1 MNVLENIAKLCTTP
15 MGVDRIRKNIGLGDV
30 DVVEYC
36 KSIIQNLNC
45 VIYRQ
50 GKNWY
55 CELDGE
61 RNPDLTK
68 PYLDILAKI
77 ADSDGNRV
85 VRIHALGAIKAGGL
99 PLPQKA
105 LQL

>member
-61 RNPDLTK
+61 RITVN
-68 PYLDILAKI
+68 AKSFTI
-77 ADSDGNRV
+77 DRENSQSLYNLFG
-85 VRIHALGAIKAGGL
+85 
-99 PLPQKA
+99 PSC
-105 LQL
+105 

>member
-45 VIYRQ
+45 VIYCQ

-61 RNPDLTK
+61 RITVN
-68 PYLDILAKI
+68 AKSFTI
-77 ADSDGNRV
+77 DRENSQSLYNLFG
-85 VRIHALGAIKAGGL
+85 
-99 PLPQKA
+99 PSC
-105 LQL
+105 